1 MGSTNGTYVDG
12 IRITARI
19 PVIVARE
26 QRVTLGVNVPLP
38 WPDGNARQSPAQHSP
53 TQVTTQQ
60 VSNQGAT
67 ARPPRAVTS
76 DRPRDSRVIRI
87 GRSPDSD
94 VVLDYPM
101 ISWEHARIVER
112 NGQHILED
120 LNSRNGT
127 AINELQN
134 RISEAALLP
143 SDDVYFASFKIAASR
158 LLSGQGTAVGE
169 AAYEPVNF
177 SRDSIIIG
185 RDPGCEQPL
194 DSPMISWHHARL
206 QRTAEGTFVEDLGSL
221 NGTFVDGIRIGG
233 RVIITPGQEVA
244 LASFRFQFTETGA
257 LQRRENQGNVLI
269 QAVDVTVNT
278 ADGKRLLDPISL
290 TVYPSELVA
299 LMGPAGA
306 GKTTFLKALNG
317 YTPPAQGQVLFNGSD
332 LYRSYDLFRQQL
344 GYVPQDDIVHSQLT
358 VREALYFST
367 KLRTDLSD
375 KEIEERID
383 KILSELGILDKKNS
397 IIGSAEHKVLSGGQR
412 KRVNIAME
420 LISDTPV
427 LFLDEP
433 NSGLS
438 SYDAEGVVDLL
449 KRLSR
454 EGKTIIT
461 TIHQPS
467 IDVYRKFDNLI
478 MISRDAGGCGALA
491 FFGPAYPDSIE
502 FFHGQASDSKGT
514 QLEQP
519 AEKELSPEMLLTG
532 LAKAKTSEWCDRYA
546 KSRYRKQ
553 FVEDRAGKVPPSGD
567 QDTKAGRRFGFG
579 QWLML
584 VRRNIVLKLRDRAQL
599 VILLLQAPLFR
610 GADRD
615 GLQRDQRAGE
625 RSESQAAGIDA
636 VLRRDGSQHRR
647 TGVSDDRGRCLVRM
661 QQRGPRHRGRM
672 GRLSSR
678 TDGEPETAVVR
689 LFEVCGAGGLVRVP
703 VPDAADHRV
712 LCLRPER
719 KLLADGG
726 DPDCLVAGRG
736 GAGPGDFSPQQH
748 DGKRDC
754 VAARGVAAGHR
765 AGRWNS
771 SYLQNADAGAM
782 AELCC
787 PVALGV

>member
-1 MGSTNGTYVDG
+1 MPSSAPQLLASWLIGSDGSCDIVVSHPTVSGQHCRLYQYERQFTLEDMGSTNGTYVDG

-19 PVIVARE
+19 PVIVGRE

-38 WPDGNARQSPAQHSP
+38 WPDGNTRQAPAQHSP
-53 TQVTTQQ
+53 TQITTEQ
-60 VSNQGAT
+60 VPHQGAT
-67 ARPPRAVTS
+67 VRPPRAATS

-206 QRTAEGTFVEDLGSL
+206 QRTAAGTFVEDLGSL

-233 RVIITPGQEVA
+233 RVKITPGQEVA

-344 GYVPQDDIVHSQLT
+344 GYVPQDDIVHS
-358 VREALYFST
+358 
-367 KLRTDLSD
+367 
-375 KEIEERID
+375 
-383 KILSELGILDKKNS
+383 
-397 IIGSAEHKVLSGGQR
+397 
-412 KRVNIAME
+412 
-420 LISDTPV
+420 
-427 LFLDEP
+427 
-433 NSGLS
+433 
-438 SYDAEGVVDLL
+438 
-449 KRLSR
+449 
-454 EGKTIIT
+454 
-461 TIHQPS
+461 
-467 IDVYRKFDNLI
+467 
-478 MISRDAGGCGALA
+478 
-491 FFGPAYPDSIE
+491 
-502 FFHGQASDSKGT
+502 
-514 QLEQP
+514 
-519 AEKELSPEMLLTG
+519 
-532 LAKAKTSEWCDRYA
+532 
-546 KSRYRKQ
+546 
-553 FVEDRAGKVPPSGD
+553 
-567 QDTKAGRRFGFG
+567 
-579 QWLML
+579 
-584 VRRNIVLKLRDRAQL
+584 
-599 VILLLQAPLFR
+599 
-610 GADRD
+610 
-615 GLQRDQRAGE
+615 
-625 RSESQAAGIDA
+625 
-636 VLRRDGSQHRR
+636 
-647 TGVSDDRGRCLVRM
+647 
-661 QQRGPRHRGRM
+661 
-672 GRLSSR
+672 R
-678 TDGEPETAVVR
+678 TDGARST
-689 LFEVCGAGGLVRVP
+689 LFLYKVAHRP
-703 VPDAADHRV
+703 V
-712 LCLRPER
+712 
-719 KLLADGG
+719 G
-726 DPDCLVAGRG
+726 
-736 GAGPGDFSPQQH
+736 Q
-748 DGKRDC
+748 RD
-754 VAARGVAAGHR
+754 
-765 AGRWNS
+765 
-771 SYLQNADAGAM
+771 
-782 AELCC
+782 
-787 PVALGV
+787 